1 MINDVTFT
9 LFFTDS
15 PRRRH
20 IITTPT
26 PTPTP
31 TTAAAAAAILSI
43 MHSVVAPKAF
53 NSTSIKGQI
62 HWLLIT
68 VVGYIIFA
76 WVVVANLIP
85 FFGEL
90 HGLMGALLG
99 CPIVFGWPSP
109 DSLLASKKKAG
120 SRADTFSSIGF
131 VNSSLL
137 CLIDLSVYYLFY
149 SLLVLY
155 SRNMGWYCGH
165 HPRYY

>member
-1 MINDVTFT
+1 
-9 LFFTDS
+9 
-15 PRRRH
+15 
-20 IITTPT
+20 
-26 PTPTP
+26 
-31 TTAAAAAAILSI
+31 

-99 CPIVFGWPSP
+99 CPIVFGWPSL
-109 DSLLASKKKAG
+109 DSLLASKKNAG

-155 SRNMGWYCGH
+155 SMNMGWYCGH
-165 HPRYY
+165 HPRYYQLWVFLPLLHHDEYLTSFQQYIFFTYLFKFLFLKYT